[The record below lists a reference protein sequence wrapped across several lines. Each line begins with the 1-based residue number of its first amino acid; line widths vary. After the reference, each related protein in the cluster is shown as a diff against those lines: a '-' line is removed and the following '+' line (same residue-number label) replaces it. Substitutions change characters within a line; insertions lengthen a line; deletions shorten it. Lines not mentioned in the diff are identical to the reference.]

1 MKKSI
6 VQYKSDKVIKNEKV
20 NAFFCCSI
28 LKHQFN
34 TDILGENGT
43 CVSNAVSLSS
53 RKCSI

>member
-6 VQYKSDKVIKNEKV
+6 VQYTSDKVIKNEKV

-43 CVSNAVSLSS
+43 CISNAVSLSS